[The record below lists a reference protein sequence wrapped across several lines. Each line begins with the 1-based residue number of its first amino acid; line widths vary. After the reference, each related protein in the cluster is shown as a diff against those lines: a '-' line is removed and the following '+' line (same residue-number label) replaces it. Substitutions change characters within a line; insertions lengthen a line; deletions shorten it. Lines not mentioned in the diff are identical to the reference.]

1 MAKVTGSHL
10 ICKALELEGVKNIFG
25 LAGDHILPV
34 LDVMAD
40 RDFRII
46 DTRHEQAAVHMA
58 DAWSRITEQPGV
70 CMYTTPG
77 FANAIPGLTN
87 AMHTEGPVISIAGCG
102 DTHDL
107 GRGAQQEIDQVGMAA
122 PICKGSFM
130 VHDVRRIPEF
140 IARAMRLAFSGR
152 RGPVHLTIPVDVQE
166 RSIEEDEVLFIQPA
180 AYRPKES
187 VLADPKLVQQAIALL
202 REARKPLVIAGS
214 AAGYTLSG
222 SALERFV
229 ETTRLP
235 VVTEEQSRG
244 LIADDHPYAF
254 GYFERGLNRA
264 AAKLRDADAVVLLG
278 RKQDFVIGFCRPPH
292 VAANAKIIQIDP
304 SPQEIGRS
312 RGVDVGMVGDV
323 TSVLEQMTREAA
335 NYQWKDLP
343 WLDELR
349 AARSAQAEWTEDLAR
364 PQAPMHALFVHKT
377 LKSLLRPDDCLVF
390 DGGDFCHFGRS
401 FLPALKPKHW
411 FNVSSLGMLGSSL
424 PTALAAKVAYPHSRV
439 FMLSGDGAFG
449 FNGMEFDT
457 AVRHKLP
464 IVALVGN
471 DSAWGI
477 DRQIQLGLYGRPV
490 ATDLLQTRY
499 DQMVQGLGGY
509 GEFVERPEDLK
520 PALERALASD
530 KPALLNVAVERAI
543 SPRAEEMTPKPR
555 EGRIRTRTIGP
566 RPVFWTTIDATPSRP

>member
-1 MAKVTGSHL
+1 MARVTGSHL
-10 ICKALELEGVKNIFG
+10 ICTALKLEGVKNIFG

-40 RDFRII
+40 QDFRIL

-87 AMHTEGPVISIAGCG
+87 AMHTEGPVISIAGCA

-107 GRGAQQEIDQVGMAA
+107 GRGAQQEINQVGMAE
-122 PICKGSFM
+122 PMCKGSFM

-166 RSIEEDEVLFIQPA
+166 QSIEESEVTLIKPE
-180 AYRPKES
+180 AYRAKES
-187 VLADPKLVQQAIALL
+187 TLADPELIRRAVSIL
-202 REARKPLVIAGS
+202 RDSRKPLVIAGS

-222 SALERFV
+222 DALRCFV

-244 LIADDHPYAF
+244 LISDDHPYAF

-264 AAKLRDADAVVLLG
+264 AGKLRETDAVVLLG

-292 VAANAKIIQIDP
+292 IAVDAKIIQIDP
-304 SPQEIGRS
+304 SPLEIGRS
-312 RGVDVGMVGDV
+312 RGVDVGIVGDV
-323 TSVLEQMTREAA
+323 TSVLDQLTKEAS
-335 NYQWKDLP
+335 NHQWKELP

-349 AARSAQAEWTEDLAR
+349 ATRAAQADWAEKLAR
-364 PQAPMHALFVHKT
+364 PATPMHALSVHKT
-377 LKSLLRPDDCLVF
+377 LKTILRPDDCLVF

-401 FLPALKPKHW
+401 FLPALKPKRW

-424 PTALAAKVAYPHSRV
+424 PTALAAKVAYPSSRV
-439 FMLSGDGAFG
+439 FMLTGDGAFG

-457 AVRHKLP
+457 AVRHKLN
-464 IVALVGN
+464 IVALLGN

-477 DRQIQLGLYGRPV
+477 DRQIQLGLYGRAV

-499 DQMVQGLGGY
+499 DQMVQGLGGH
-509 GEFVERPEDLK
+509 GEFVERPEDLT
-520 PALERALASD
+520 PALERALASG
-530 KPALLNVAVERAI
+530 KPALLNIAVARAI
-543 SPRAEEMTPKPR
+543 SPRAEAAI
-555 EGRIRTRTIGP
+555 GRRKT
-566 RPVFWTTIDATPSRP
+566 AAQK

>member
-1 MAKVTGSHL
+1 MARLTGSHL
-10 ICKALELEGVKNIFG
+10 LCKALKLEGVKNIFG

-40 RDFRII
+40 QDFRII

-87 AMHTEGPVISIAGCG
+87 AMHTEAAVISIAGCA

-107 GRGAQQEIDQVGMAA
+107 GRGAQQEINQVGMAK
-122 PICKGSFM
+122 PVCKGSFL

-140 IARAMRLAFSGR
+140 VARAMRLAFSGR
-152 RGPVHLTIPVDVQE
+152 RGPVHLTIPIDIQE
-166 RSIEEDEVLFIQPA
+166 QSVEENDISFTKPE

-187 VLADPKLVQQAIALL
+187 VLADAELVRRAVAIL
-202 REARKPLVIAGS
+202 RDARKPLVVAGS

-222 SALERFV
+222 DALQRFA

-235 VVTEEQSRG
+235 LVTEEQSRG
-244 LIADDHPYAF
+244 LISDDHPYAF

-264 AAKLRDADAVVLLG
+264 AAKLREADVVVLLG

-292 VAANAKIIQIDP
+292 IAVGAKIIQVDP
-304 SPQEIGRS
+304 SPLEIGRN
-312 RGVDVGMVGDV
+312 RGVDVGMIGDV
-323 TSVLEQMTREAA
+323 TSVVEQLSKEAA
-335 NYQWKDLP
+335 NYQWKELP
-343 WLDELR
+343 WLEELR
-349 AARSAQAEWTEDLAR
+349 AARSAQAEWAEGLAR
-364 PQAPMHALFVHKT
+364 PQTPMHALFVHRT
-377 LKSLLRPDDCLVF
+377 LKSVLRPEDCLVF

-424 PTALAAKVAYPHSRV
+424 PTALAAKIAYPDSRV
-439 FMLSGDGAFG
+439 FVLTGDGAFG
-449 FNGMEFDT
+449 FNAMEFDT
-457 AVRHKLP
+457 AVRHKLN
-464 IVALVGN
+464 IVAIVGN

-477 DRQIQLGLYGRPV
+477 DRQIQLGLYGRSV

-499 DQMVQGLGGY
+499 DQIVEGLGGY

-520 PALERALASD
+520 PALERTLASG
-530 KPALLNVAVERAI
+530 KPALLNIAVERAI
-543 SPRAEEMTPKPR
+543 SPRAEAAI
-555 EGRIRTRTIGP
+555 GRRK
-566 RPVFWTTIDATPSRP
+566 AAAQK